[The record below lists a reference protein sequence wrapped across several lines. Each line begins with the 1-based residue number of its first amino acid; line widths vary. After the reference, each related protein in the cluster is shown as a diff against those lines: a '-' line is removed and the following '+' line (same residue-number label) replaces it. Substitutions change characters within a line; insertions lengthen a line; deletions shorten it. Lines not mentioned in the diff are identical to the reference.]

1 MVDRELLPECVR
13 AFVWLRS
20 RAAPGCVW
28 EAVLRGL
35 LPISLCVH
43 DTDPLSKASVYTAPQ
58 DCAVVCAALA
68 SSEVEE
74 DKSDHP
80 LPKELSTRSWPP
92 SRRRQRNS
100 LLPQG
105 VTGLPPV
112 VAVPLFDELVM
123 QPKSDQS
130 DHQEETES
138 QSVPVLCGESLAKP
152 SRRRQRDSLAVPL
165 FDELDMQPKSQQSEQ
180 QEETESQ
187 SVPVLC
193 GESLAKPSRRRQRD
207 SLAVPLF
214 DELDMQPK
222 SQQSEQQEETESQC
236 VPALC
241 GESRAKDLVVC
252 AVERPVV
259 SSDKGRCVV
268 RYDRRGVPSG
278 IVRRLCSQFEVRKDP
293 TAIKGQKQ

>member
-1 MVDRELLPECVR
+1 MIMVDRELLPECVR

-43 DTDPLSKASVYTAPQ
+43 DTDPLSKASVYTAPR

-105 VTGLPPV
+105 VAGLPPV

-123 QPKSDQS
+123 QPKSHQS

-165 FDELDMQPKSQQSEQ
+165 FDELDMQPKSQ
-180 QEETESQ
+180 
-187 SVPVLC
+187 P
-193 GESLAKPSRRRQRD
+193 
-207 SLAVPLF
+207 
-214 DELDMQPK
+214 
-222 SQQSEQQEETESQC
+222 SEQQEETESQC